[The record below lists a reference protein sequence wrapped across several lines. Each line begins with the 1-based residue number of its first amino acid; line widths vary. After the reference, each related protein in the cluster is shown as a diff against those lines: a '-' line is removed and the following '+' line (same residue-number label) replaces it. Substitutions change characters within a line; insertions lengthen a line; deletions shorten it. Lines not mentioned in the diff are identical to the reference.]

1 MGDFPFPRP
10 NFPSSE
16 GSFPGAMGYMYGVNS
31 DEIHGE
37 QDPEKLRTTALDL
50 LHQTTQLR
58 GRNLQLEAE
67 NAELRASL
75 KECVEYAERYEDSGP
90 FGEGWQSERL
100 VKACQRARALLA
112 RVEGK

>member
-1 MGDFPFPRP
+1 MSKTPRTDAKEWTVL
-10 NFPSSE
+10 SSYE
-16 GSFPGAMGYMYGVNS
+16 PTVNVVLSSFA
-31 DEIHGE
+31 
-37 QDPEKLRTTALDL
+37 R
-50 LHQTTQLR
+50 
-58 GRNLQLEAE
+58 QLEAE

-112 RVEGK
+112 KVNGE